1 MRSSETVLGALVTSV
16 GSQFTTGMLQNGGN
30 FGKAAKTLTDKKFL
44 KGLATQLAV
53 AGLSAGIMAH
63 FDIKVPSGADAS
75 KLSFTDLAAQH
86 AKVQAVQ
93 QGVSGTA
100 RVIRGEK
107 LGTVLRDGII
117 QGVASSV
124 AAAAANKTGALKSDG
139 KINNAGHKILHAGI
153 GAGLGAATSK
163 NRAAG
168 AAAGAAGAFVGE
180 SVAEMVGD
188 DAATTRAKATEDV
201 RKSGKPMTDENIGKA
216 YRARVET
223 AMNWGK
229 LAAGFVA
236 FAAGMDVT
244 TALFTAANALHNN
257 YATTA
262 EREASRGEQASSSGD
277 GRPDDPEEQKLI
289 DEINSCERMLDD
301 MKKDAEESG
310 SVIKKIMC
318 FLTEVIVDVDGDF
331 MTEAPRARL
340 RLYKLQHDTPKVI
353 RDGLKLLQDYQAGKP
368 LDSNDVH
375 SYLKMLDQWG
385 PHVTGTMAG
394 LAGVRGNLK
403 GRQAFRPNA
412 QAHKPGCA
420 SGHEFKPQ
428 SLTVEA
434 LGLEG
439 RGFSGRSGFEMENPS
454 FQKARNTM
462 QTINNRLYSGH
473 ALDQMQNRGIPI
485 SVVDNT
491 ITNGTIFPTRPGT
504 TGYYEAGNNVRVIM
518 NSQSGKIVTV
528 IRGKP

>member
-1 MRSSETVLGALVTSV
+1 
-16 GSQFTTGMLQNGGN
+16 
-30 FGKAAKTLTDKKFL
+30 
-44 KGLATQLAV
+44 
-53 AGLSAGIMAH
+53 
-63 FDIKVPSGADAS
+63 
-75 KLSFTDLAAQH
+75 
-86 AKVQAVQ
+86 
-93 QGVSGTA
+93 
-100 RVIRGEK
+100 
-107 LGTVLRDGII
+107 
-117 QGVASSV
+117 
-124 AAAAANKTGALKSDG
+124 
-139 KINNAGHKILHAGI
+139 
-153 GAGLGAATSK
+153 
-163 NRAAG
+163 
-168 AAAGAAGAFVGE
+168 
-180 SVAEMVGD
+180 
-188 DAATTRAKATEDV
+188 
-201 RKSGKPMTDENIGKA
+201 
-216 YRARVET
+216 
-223 AMNWGK
+223 
-229 LAAGFVA
+229 
-236 FAAGMDVT
+236 MDVT

-403 GRQAFRPNA
+403 GRQAFRPYA
-412 QAHKPGCA
+412 QSHKPGSA
-420 SGHEFKPQ
+420 GGYEFKPQ
-428 SLTVEA
+428 SRTVEA

-439 RGFSGRSGFEMENPS
+439 RAGKSTKPVRDMSDREYVQSLADRADKRFEGKGPRVGTDKHTYSQRVHERYQRMTGERPHMEAEKRFLDGDKWQKGQGTSGSSRADMYNRQTNEAYDYKFGDAKLSDRQR
-454 FQKARNTM
+454 QK
-462 QTINNRLYSGH
+462 
-473 ALDQMQNRGIPI
+473 
-485 SVVDNT
+485 
-491 ITNGTIFPTRPGT
+491 
-504 TGYYEAGNNVRVIM
+504 YEANLPR
-518 NSQSGKIVTV
+518 NSDGTAKVHEVKPGK
-528 IRGKP
+528 

>member
-1 MRSSETVLGALVTSV
+1 
-16 GSQFTTGMLQNGGN
+16 
-30 FGKAAKTLTDKKFL
+30 
-44 KGLATQLAV
+44 
-53 AGLSAGIMAH
+53 
-63 FDIKVPSGADAS
+63 
-75 KLSFTDLAAQH
+75 
-86 AKVQAVQ
+86 
-93 QGVSGTA
+93 
-100 RVIRGEK
+100 
-107 LGTVLRDGII
+107 
-117 QGVASSV
+117 
-124 AAAAANKTGALKSDG
+124 
-139 KINNAGHKILHAGI
+139 
-153 GAGLGAATSK
+153 
-163 NRAAG
+163 
-168 AAAGAAGAFVGE
+168 
-180 SVAEMVGD
+180 
-188 DAATTRAKATEDV
+188 
-201 RKSGKPMTDENIGKA
+201 
-216 YRARVET
+216 
-223 AMNWGK
+223 
-229 LAAGFVA
+229 
-236 FAAGMDVT
+236 MDVT

-277 GRPDDPEEQKLI
+277 GRPDDPEEQKLL

-353 RDGLKLLQDYQAGKP
+353 RDGLKLLQDYRAGKP

-439 RGFSGRSGFEMENPS
+439 VGRSTPGRISKEQPWTVRDGQEWKEKVVGRAQKTGTDGHS
-454 FQKARNTM
+454 FRSYREAIKAAK
-462 QTINNRLYSGH
+462 QEDVDKVL
-473 ALDQMQNRGIPI
+473 LNRGVNRVLDEKI
-485 SVVDNT
+485 
-491 ITNGTIFPTRPGT
+491 RP
-504 TGYYEAGNNVRVIM
+504 NRRPD
-518 NSQSGKIVTV
+518 VTV
-528 IRGKP
+528 VRKTGRIDQVEVPSRTDDVDLLRKRMDDTSNYFPRSRVGKNDIKDISGGN